1 MLHLRVLK
9 RDTTSFSGSRKT
21 NLLLSNNLQEGYLY
35 LGNPPYFLLY
45 NKISN
50 MATRLSTYHKVI
62 DLLREAKQ
70 NRLNIREA
78 SKKAGFCSNYLYQA
92 VRNIKLDH
100 DIENALY
107 QEVMQLYDDVVNQRW
122 DTPDTDIE
130 ELLEATLQRSNQQFR
145 EEYIDELPE
154 PDLKAKLKEILAEYN
169 GEELKTEIE
178 KLLD

>member
-1 MLHLRVLK
+1 
-9 RDTTSFSGSRKT
+9 
-21 NLLLSNNLQEGYLY
+21 
-35 LGNPPYFLLY
+35 
-45 NKISN
+45 
-50 MATRLSTYHKVI
+50 MAIRLSTYHKVI

-92 VRNIKLDH
+92 VRNIKQDH

-107 QEVMQLYDDVVNQRW
+107 QEVMQLYDDVINQRW
-122 DTPDTDIE
+122 DTPNANIE
-130 ELLEATLQRSNQQFR
+130 ELLETTLQKSNLHFK
-145 EEYIDELPE
+145 EEYTDELPE

>member
-1 MLHLRVLK
+1 
-9 RDTTSFSGSRKT
+9 
-21 NLLLSNNLQEGYLY
+21 
-35 LGNPPYFLLY
+35 
-45 NKISN
+45 

-130 ELLEATLQRSNQQFR
+130 ELLEATLQRSNHQFR

>member
-1 MLHLRVLK
+1 
-9 RDTTSFSGSRKT
+9 
-21 NLLLSNNLQEGYLY
+21 
-35 LGNPPYFLLY
+35 
-45 NKISN
+45 

-78 SKKAGFCSNYLYQA
+78 SVKAGLCSNYLYQA
-92 VRNIKLDH
+92 VRNIKLNH
-100 DIENALY
+100 DIENVLY
-107 QEVMQLYDDVVNQRW
+107 QEIIQLYDDVINQRW

-130 ELLEATLQRSNQQFR
+130 ELLETTLQRSHQQFK
-145 EEYIDELPE
+145 EEYTDELPE
-154 PDLKAKLKEILAEYN
+154 PDLKEKLKEIHADYT

>member
-1 MLHLRVLK
+1 
-9 RDTTSFSGSRKT
+9 
-21 NLLLSNNLQEGYLY
+21 
-35 LGNPPYFLLY
+35 
-45 NKISN
+45 

-92 VRNIKLDH
+92 VINIKLDH

>member
-1 MLHLRVLK
+1 
-9 RDTTSFSGSRKT
+9 
-21 NLLLSNNLQEGYLY
+21 
-35 LGNPPYFLLY
+35 
-45 NKISN
+45 

-78 SKKAGFCSNYLYQA
+78 SKKAGLCSNYLYQA
-92 VRNIKLDH
+92 VRNIKQDH

-130 ELLEATLQRSNQQFR
+130 ELLEATLQRSNQQFK
-145 EEYIDELPE
+145 EEYTDELPE

>member
-1 MLHLRVLK
+1 
-9 RDTTSFSGSRKT
+9 
-21 NLLLSNNLQEGYLY
+21 
-35 LGNPPYFLLY
+35 
-45 NKISN
+45 
-50 MATRLSTYHKVI
+50 MATRLNTYHKVI

-122 DTPDTDIE
+122 YIPDTDIE
-130 ELLEATLQRSNQQFR
+130 ELLETTLQRSNQQFR

>member
-1 MLHLRVLK
+1 M
-9 RDTTSFSGSRKT
+9 
-21 NLLLSNNLQEGYLY
+21 
-35 LGNPPYFLLY
+35 
-45 NKISN
+45 
-50 MATRLSTYHKVI
+50 
-62 DLLREAKQ
+62 
-70 NRLNIREA
+70 NIREA

>member
-9 RDTTSFSGSRKT
+9 RDTTSFLGSRKT

>member
-9 RDTTSFSGSRKT
+9 RDTTSFSGLRKT

>member
-9 RDTTSFSGSRKT
+9 RDTISFLGLRKT

-45 NKISN
+45 NNISN

-78 SKKAGFCSNYLYQA
+78 SVKAGFCSNYLYQTI
-92 VRNIKLDH
+92 RNIKLDH

-107 QEVMQLYDDVVNQRW
+107 QEVIQLYDDVINQRW

-130 ELLEATLQRSNQQFR
+130 ELLETTLQRSNQQER
-145 EEYIDELPE
+145 RNSRT
-154 PDLKAKLKEILAEYN
+154 AS
-169 GEELKTEIE
+169 
-178 KLLD
+178 

>member
-1 MLHLRVLK
+1 
-9 RDTTSFSGSRKT
+9 
-21 NLLLSNNLQEGYLY
+21 
-35 LGNPPYFLLY
+35 
-45 NKISN
+45 
-50 MATRLSTYHKVI
+50 MAIRLSTYHKVI

-122 DTPDTDIE
+122 YIPDTNIE
-130 ELLEATLQRSNQQFR
+130 ELLENTIQNSHQQFK
-145 EEYIDELPE
+145 EEYTDELPE

-169 GEELKTEIE
+169 GEDLKTEIE

>member
-1 MLHLRVLK
+1 
-9 RDTTSFSGSRKT
+9 
-21 NLLLSNNLQEGYLY
+21 
-35 LGNPPYFLLY
+35 
-45 NKISN
+45 

-70 NRLNIREA
+70 NRLSLQEA
-78 SKKAGFCSNYLYQA
+78 SIGAGYNRNYLYQA

-107 QEVMQLYDDVVNQRW
+107 QEVIQLYNDIINERW
-122 DTPDTDIE
+122 DAPDVDIE
-130 ELLEATLQRSNQQFR
+130 ELLENTIQNSYQQFK
-145 EEYIDELPE
+145 EEYTDELPE

>member
-1 MLHLRVLK
+1 
-9 RDTTSFSGSRKT
+9 
-21 NLLLSNNLQEGYLY
+21 
-35 LGNPPYFLLY
+35 
-45 NKISN
+45 

-122 DTPDTDIE
+122 DTSDTDIE

>member
-1 MLHLRVLK
+1 
-9 RDTTSFSGSRKT
+9 
-21 NLLLSNNLQEGYLY
+21 
-35 LGNPPYFLLY
+35 
-45 NKISN
+45 

>member
-1 MLHLRVLK
+1 
-9 RDTTSFSGSRKT
+9 
-21 NLLLSNNLQEGYLY
+21 
-35 LGNPPYFLLY
+35 
-45 NKISN
+45 
-50 MATRLSTYHKVI
+50 MAIRLSTYHKVI

-78 SKKAGFCSNYLYQA
+78 SKKAGFCSNYLYQTI
-92 VRNIKLDH
+92 RNIKLDH

-107 QEVMQLYDDVVNQRW
+107 QEVIQLYDDVINQRW
-122 DTPDTDIE
+122 DTPNANIE
-130 ELLEATLQRSNQQFR
+130 ELLETTLQKSNLHFK
-145 EEYIDELPE
+145 EEYTNELPE

>member
-1 MLHLRVLK
+1 
-9 RDTTSFSGSRKT
+9 
-21 NLLLSNNLQEGYLY
+21 
-35 LGNPPYFLLY
+35 
-45 NKISN
+45 

-78 SKKAGFCSNYLYQA
+78 SVKAGLCSNYLYQA
-92 VRNIKLDH
+92 VRNIKQDH

-107 QEVMQLYDDVVNQRW
+107 QEVMQLYDDVINQRW

-130 ELLEATLQRSNQQFR
+130 E
-145 EEYIDELPE
+145 EYTDELPE

>member
-1 MLHLRVLK
+1 
-9 RDTTSFSGSRKT
+9 
-21 NLLLSNNLQEGYLY
+21 
-35 LGNPPYFLLY
+35 
-45 NKISN
+45 

-70 NRLNIREA
+70 NRLSLQEA
-78 SKKAGFCSNYLYQA
+78 SIGAGHNRNYLYQA

-107 QEVMQLYDDVVNQRW
+107 QEVIQLYNDIINERW
-122 DTPDTDIE
+122 DAPDVDIE
-130 ELLEATLQRSNQQFR
+130 ELLETTLQRSNQQFK
-145 EEYIDELPE
+145 EEYTNELPE

-169 GEELKTEIE
+169 GEDLKTEIE

>member
-1 MLHLRVLK
+1 
-9 RDTTSFSGSRKT
+9 
-21 NLLLSNNLQEGYLY
+21 
-35 LGNPPYFLLY
+35 
-45 NKISN
+45 

-70 NRLNIREA
+70 NRLSLQEA
-78 SKKAGFCSNYLYQA
+78 SIGAGHNRNQLYQA

-107 QEVMQLYDDVVNQRW
+107 QEVIQLYNDIINERW
-122 DTPDTDIE
+122 DAPDVDIE
-130 ELLEATLQRSNQQFR
+130 ELLENTIQNSHQQFK
-145 EEYIDELPE
+145 EEYTDELPE